1 MVQRMVIRRMYEQF
15 PPLGIQFATG
25 NNYPFPIPATPPAP
39 PLADA
44 KEDASAVVAPKAAE

>member
-1 MVQRMVIRRMYEQF
+1 MVIRRMYEQF